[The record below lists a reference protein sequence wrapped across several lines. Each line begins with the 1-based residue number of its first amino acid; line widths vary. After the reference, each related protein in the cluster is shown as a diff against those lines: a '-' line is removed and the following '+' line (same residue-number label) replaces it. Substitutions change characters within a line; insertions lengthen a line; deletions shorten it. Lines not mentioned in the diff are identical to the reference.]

1 MTSNNSYEYID
12 RESIGESLLC
22 KLCSNPFINPV
33 VTQCD
38 YTYCGACI
46 EPKIRSGSNC
56 PSRSCNQ
63 LLTTAH
69 LKSNT
74 SMSLTISILDNLKG
88 SCPERRIDCARKD
101 VGCSWSGPRNTYDE
115 HMNTC
120 LFEKLRPMIDILYKV
135 IEKQSFHIEELQKQK
150 TQLEQK
156 NAQVEQQ
163 KTQLEQQKTEL
174 GQQTTQLDQQKTKLK
189 QQTTELG

>member
-135 IEKQSFHIEELQKQK
+135 IENQSFHIEELQKQK
-150 TQLEQK
+150 TQLEQQ

-163 KTQLEQQKTEL
+163 KTQLE
-174 GQQTTQLDQQKTKLK
+174 
-189 QQTTELG
+189 

>member
-12 RESIGESLLC
+12 KASIGESLLC
-22 KLCSNPFINPV
+22 ELCHDPFINPV
-33 VTQCD
+33 VTQCG

-46 EPKIRSGSNC
+46 EPKIRSGSQC

-63 LLTTAH
+63 LMTTAH

-74 SMSLTISILDNLKG
+74 SMSLTISILDNLKVRCRLCGKTNLNRRDFDEHIQG
-88 SCPERRIDCARKD
+88 SCPERRMDCSRKD

-135 IEKQSFHIEELQKQK
+135 IENQSFHIEELQKQK
-150 TQLEQK
+150 
-156 NAQVEQQ
+156 
-163 KTQLEQQKTEL
+163 
-174 GQQTTQLDQQKTKLK
+174 
-189 QQTTELG
+189 

>member
-1 MTSNNSYEYID
+1 
-12 RESIGESLLC
+12 
-22 KLCSNPFINPV
+22 

-135 IEKQSFHIEELQKQK
+135 IENQSFHIEELQKQK
-150 TQLEQK
+150 TQLEQQ

-163 KTQLEQQKTEL
+163 KTQLE
-174 GQQTTQLDQQKTKLK
+174 
-189 QQTTELG
+189 